1 MKFAGPGVVHSI
13 HRTAMN
19 TRIASVISVALC
31 ALLASCYPY
40 DEGANRK
47 KTKKSSPNATAPA
60 APTKTEAELKAEE
73 QKLKENQK
81 KQAATETTSADGTST
96 TGTDTTESSIKP
108 TDKPATSSTSP
119 AEKPATSVK
128 KPEYSYASKVPGK
141 EGFVFSPYNNK
152 VVDVRDIP
160 SGTLVQD
167 PTYPAAEKKYF
178 RVP

>member
-1 MKFAGPGVVHSI
+1 
-13 HRTAMN
+13 MN

>member
-1 MKFAGPGVVHSI
+1 
-13 HRTAMN
+13 MN

-60 APTKTEAELKAEE
+60 APTKTDAEKKAEAE
-73 QKLKENQK
+73 KLKEKQK
-81 KQAATETTSADGTST
+81 KEAATETTSADGTST

-119 AEKPATSVK
+119 ADKPATTVK

>member
-1 MKFAGPGVVHSI
+1 
-13 HRTAMN
+13 MN
-19 TRIASVISVALC
+19 IRIASVISFALC

-60 APTKTEAELKAEE
+60 APTKTEAELTAEE
-73 QKLKENQK
+73 QKLKEKQK
-81 KQAATETTSADGTST
+81 KEAAAAATSEDGVST
-96 TGTDTTESSIKP
+96 TGTDSAESSIKP

>member
-1 MKFAGPGVVHSI
+1 
-13 HRTAMN
+13 MN

-60 APTKTEAELKAEE
+60 APTKTEAQKKAEE
-73 QKLKENQK
+73 EKLKEKQK
-81 KQAATETTSADGTST
+81 KEAAAQTTSGDGASTTSADSAEG
-96 TGTDTTESSIKP
+96 SIKP
-108 TDKPATSSTSP
+108 TEKPVTSTTTSP
-119 AEKPATSVK
+119 AEKPATTVK

>member
-1 MKFAGPGVVHSI
+1 
-13 HRTAMN
+13 MN

-47 KTKKSSPNATAPA
+47 KTKKTSPSATA
-60 APTKTEAELKAEE
+60 TKTEAEQKAEE
-73 QKLKENQK
+73 QKLKE
-81 KQAATETTSADGTST
+81 KQVAETTLADGAAV
-96 TGTDTTESSIKP
+96 TDTTDSSIKP
-108 TDKPATSSTSP
+108 SESSATSPATSP
-119 AEKPATSVK
+119 AVKPTTAVK
-128 KPEYSYASKVPGK
+128 KPEYSFASKVPGK

>member
-1 MKFAGPGVVHSI
+1 
-13 HRTAMN
+13 MN

-119 AEKPATSVK
+119 AQKPATSVK

>member
-1 MKFAGPGVVHSI
+1 
-13 HRTAMN
+13 MN

-47 KTKKSSPNATAPA
+47 KTKKSSPSATAPA
-60 APTKTEAELKAEE
+60 APTKTEAEKKAEE
-73 QKLKENQK
+73 QKLKEK
-81 KQAATETTSADGTST
+81 KKEAAAATSEDGASTTSADSA
-96 TGTDTTESSIKP
+96 ESSIKP
-108 TDKPATSSTSP
+108 TDKPATSSSSSTTGSTSP
-119 AEKPATSVK
+119 AEKPATTVK